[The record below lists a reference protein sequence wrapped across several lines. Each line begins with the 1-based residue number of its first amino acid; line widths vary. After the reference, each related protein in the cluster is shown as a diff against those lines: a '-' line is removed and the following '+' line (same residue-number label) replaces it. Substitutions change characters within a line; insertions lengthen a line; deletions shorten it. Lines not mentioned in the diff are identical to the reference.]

1 MMMFMGSRVAFD
13 VLGVM
18 PGLLP
23 WRVLKKAHI
32 EGASAPVAP
41 ERIGLHGASRM
52 MRCSNSIWKDT
63 TALRIPK
70 GRSRR

>member
-1 MMMFMGSRVAFD
+1 MMMFVGSCVAFD

-32 EGASAPVAP
+32 EGASAPTAP

-52 MRCSNSIWKDT
+52 TRRLNSI
-63 TALRIPK
+63 
-70 GRSRR
+70 